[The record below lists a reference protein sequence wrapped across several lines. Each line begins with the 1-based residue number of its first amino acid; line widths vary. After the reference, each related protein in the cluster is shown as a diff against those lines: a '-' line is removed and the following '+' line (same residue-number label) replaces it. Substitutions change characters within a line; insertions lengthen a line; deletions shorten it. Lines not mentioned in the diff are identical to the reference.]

1 MAFALGPLARSH
13 GYRLI
18 AFDAIGSTNTD
29 AMTRARAGDV
39 ARGRGPLWLVTS
51 HQTQGRGRR
60 SRPWET
66 PPGNLAAS
74 VVEVMNVAPQL
85 AATLGFAA
93 GLALA
98 TALQDLVAPLT
109 YAPRFRLKWPN
120 DVLAGTAKLS
130 GILLEAEALEH
141 GNINASKE
149 KQLIVVVGIGVNVVS
164 APQGLPYP
172 ATSLQELGLEATAE
186 DVFAALSDAWTTF
199 RDMWDEGRGL
209 SDIRAAWLDH
219 AAGLGEKISV
229 KLGDKTLDG
238 IFQSIDD
245 DGRLLLDVDGRIVP
259 IAAGDVHFGNIASA
273 GAQ

>member
-1 MAFALGPLARSH
+1 MV
-13 GYRLI
+13 
-18 AFDAIGSTNTD
+18 AFDAIGSTNTE
-29 AMTRARAGDV
+29 AMTRARGGEV
-39 ARGRGPLWLVTS
+39 ARERGPLWLVTS

-60 SRPWET
+60 SRPWEA

-74 VVEVMNVAPQL
+74 VVEIMSVAPQV

-98 TALQDLVAPLT
+98 TALRHLT
-109 YAPRFRLKWPN
+109 PPSVYGPKFRLKWPN
-120 DVLAGTAKLS
+120 DVLADTAKLS
-130 GILLEAEALEH
+130 GILLEAEAVPQ
-141 GNINASKE
+141 ASKDAGTE
-149 KQLIVVVGIGVNVVS
+149 KELIVVVGIGVNVVS
-164 APQGLPYP
+164 APQNLPYP
-172 ATSLQELGLEATAE
+172 ATSLHELGLEATAE
-186 DVFAALSDAWTTF
+186 DVFAALSDAWSRF

-209 SDIRAAWLDH
+209 ADIRAAWLDH

-229 KLGDKTLDG
+229 KLHDKTLDG

-259 IAAGDVHFGNIASA
+259 IAAGDVHFGNVASA

>member
-1 MAFALGPLARSH
+1 MAFALGPHARSQ
-13 GYRLI
+13 GYRLV
-18 AFDAIGSTNTD
+18 AFDAIGSTNAE
-29 AMTRARAGDV
+29 AMTRARAGEV
-39 ARGRGPLWLVTS
+39 GRERGPLWLVTS

-98 TALQDLVAPLT
+98 TALRNLVPPSLYGPA
-109 YAPRFRLKWPN
+109 FRLKWPN
-120 DVLAGTAKLS
+120 DVLAGSAKLS
-130 GILLEAEALEH
+130 GILLEAEAVEQDH
-141 GNINASKE
+141 KNAG
-149 KQLIVVVGIGVNVVS
+149 LIVIVGIGVNVVS

-172 ATSLQELGLEATAE
+172 ATSLQQLGLKFTAGE
-186 DVFAALSDAWTTF
+186 VFAALSDAWAMY
-199 RDMWDEGRGL
+199 RDIWDEGRGL
-209 SDIRAAWLDH
+209 GDIRAAWLDH
-219 AAGLGEKISV
+219 AAGLGQKISV
-229 KLGDKTLDG
+229 KLGDKILDG